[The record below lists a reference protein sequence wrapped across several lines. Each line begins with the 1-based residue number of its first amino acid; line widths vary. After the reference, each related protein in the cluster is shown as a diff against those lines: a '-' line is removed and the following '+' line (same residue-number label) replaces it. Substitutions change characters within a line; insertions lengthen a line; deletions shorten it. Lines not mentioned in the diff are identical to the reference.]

1 MINPILLCVPTH
13 RTIDIDALLVEV
25 GEFGRYQKCYIF
37 LLGLALLF
45 TASST
50 LSFVFTTGDM
60 KYRYFFFFFFSPKH
74 LSDHW
79 VNLTDSVSG
88 GDPKLFLCY
97 NFSQYSKIKC
107 TKRFSCAYYN
117 RRMVNSY

>member
-1 MINPILLCVPTH
+1 MMDYTNTSIFFFY
-13 RTIDIDALLVEV
+13 RSIDIDALLAEV

-60 KYRYFFFFFFSPKH
+60 NYRYVDQRIFLYSIFFFIHSSTFQ
-74 LSDHW
+74 
-79 VNLTDSVSG
+79 
-88 GDPKLFLCY
+88 LCHKQGNNKEGHQNINVTVTLYSSRY
-97 NFSQYSKIKC
+97 NEKK
-107 TKRFSCAYYN
+107 N
-117 RRMVNSY
+117 RS